1 MDPLTA
7 SLLILIGGILVGICV
22 HFIPASAT
30 GAMSAATGIAT
41 GPSMLSAGAGMA
53 GLYAAAYSLNDGLI
67 MVIVSGALG
76 SGLMMIMTIIGGNV
90 ANAFGTGTAPSSGQI
105 AFGKSIIGKST
116 KDPLTGWE
124 QKGYVSPTTDGQGM
138 PASTTVSGVIGGFI
152 GGAGGAMALFAVY
165 SMISPL
171 VTDNAVVIT
180 VAGTIAA
187 GIFLINCV
195 LPAYVLVGKTE
206 GIFDL
211 KIKLVN
217 RTFLSCTIVTFVVAV
232 VMYAA
237 MVVLI

>member
-7 SLLILIGGILVGICV
+7 ALLILIGGILVGICV

-53 GLYAAAYSLNDGLI
+53 GLYAAAYSLTDGLL
-67 MVIVSGALG
+67 MVVVSGAIG
-76 SGLMMIMTIIGGNV
+76 SGLMVALTIMGGNI
-90 ANAFGTGTAPSSGQI
+90 ANAFGTGTAPSSGQS
-105 AFGKSIIGKST
+105 AFGKSLLGKST

-124 QKGYVSPTTDGQGM
+124 QKGYVSPMTDGQGM
-138 PASTTVSGVIGGFI
+138 PASTNVSGVIGGLI
-152 GGAGGAMALFAVY
+152 GGAGGAMVLFAVY

-171 VTDNAVVIT
+171 LTDNVVILT
-180 VAGTIAA
+180 LAGMIAA

-206 GIFDL
+206 GIFDE
-211 KIKLVN
+211 KTKLVN
-217 RTFLSCTIVTFVVAV
+217 RTFLSCTIVTFVVAG

-237 MVVLI
+237 TVVLK

>member
-7 SLLILIGGILVGICV
+7 ALLILIGGILVGICV

-53 GLYAAAYSLNDGLI
+53 GLYAAAYSLTDGLL
-67 MVIVSGALG
+67 MVVVSGAIG
-76 SGLMMIMTIIGGNV
+76 SGLMVALTIMGGNI
-90 ANAFGTGTAPSSGQI
+90 ANAFGTGTAPSSGQA
-105 AFGKSIIGKST
+105 AFGKSLLGKST

-124 QKGYVSPTTDGQGM
+124 QKGYVSPMTDGQGM
-138 PASTTVSGVIGGFI
+138 PASTNVSGVIGGLI
-152 GGAGGAMALFAVY
+152 GGAGGAMVLFAVY

-171 VTDNAVVIT
+171 LTDNVVILT
-180 VAGTIAA
+180 LAGMIAA

-206 GIFDL
+206 GIFDE
-211 KIKLVN
+211 KTKLVN
-217 RTFLSCTIVTFVVAV
+217 RTFLSCTIVTLVVAG

-237 MVVLI
+237 TVVLK